1 MPRLEVLPLDIK
13 KIIAKLPVG
22 FVEDAAGMDGD
33 ALRAQII
40 RAETS
45 IREVEREQGQ
55 DEKLQGAREI
65 VKDIVGSYN
74 DAKRAQR
81 AKIAYSLHLLEERG
95 ELGIGER
102 GEEGESRE
110 IKPGPSRSDA
120 GKKKTRAA

>member
-1 MPRLEVLPLDIK
+1 MDIK
-13 KIIAKLPVG
+13 KIIAKLPTG
-22 FVEDAAGMDGD
+22 FAEDAAGMDGD
-33 ALRAQII
+33 GLRAEII

-45 IREVEREQGQ
+45 VREVEREQSA

-65 VKDIVGSYN
+65 VKDIVGAYN

-95 ELGIGER
+95 ELGIGDFAEQN
-102 GEEGESRE
+102 ETRE
-110 IKPGPSRSDA
+110 VKPGPARTEGA

>member
-1 MPRLEVLPLDIK
+1 
-13 KIIAKLPVG
+13 
-22 FVEDAAGMDGD
+22 MDGD
-33 ALRAQII
+33 ALRAEII

-45 IREVEREQGQ
+45 IREVEKEQTG

-95 ELGIGER
+95 ELGVGDFAEER
-102 GEEGESRE
+102 ETRE
-110 IKPGPSRSDA
+110 IKPGPARSEA
-120 GKKKTRAA
+120 AKKKTRAA